1 MAVKP
6 GQEGTA
12 RAILFAD
19 ICGSTR
25 LYELHG
31 NRRAYAMIEACL
43 TALAQEAGR
52 RGGRLCKSLGDG
64 ILCTFDET
72 ESAVRAAAAMADPE
86 GKLPVRVG
94 LHYGAVIEDAN
105 DVFGDAVNVASRVT
119 GLAYE
124 REVILTEAVVAR
136 LSPLLQANARPIDLT
151 EVRGKAVPVRIF
163 GWREDADDEATSI
176 LGLTS
181 FKAESSLRS
190 QLRLGH
196 GGQAYPVVGD
206 QPFVLGREPT
216 CDLVVTGSLVSR
228 RHAVITALRGSFQ
241 LQDTSTNGT
250 YVRLGDGTEVA
261 LRRDEAKLHGEGI
274 ICLGRHAADDPNDP
288 LVIRFR
294 CDP

>member
-1 MAVKP
+1 MAVKT

-31 NRRAYAMIEACL
+31 NRRAYSMIEACL

-64 ILCTFDET
+64 ILCTFDE
-72 ESAVRAAAAMADPE
+72 SGPAVQAAAAMADPE
-86 GKLPVRVG
+86 GDLPVRVG
-94 LHYGAVIEDAN
+94 VHYGAVIEDAN

-124 REVILTEAVVAR
+124 REVILTEAVVSR
-136 LSPLLQANARPIDLT
+136 LSPMMQANARPIDLT

-163 GWREDADDEATSI
+163 GWREEMDDEATSI

-181 FKAESSLRS
+181 FKAEPSLRS
-190 QLRLGH
+190 RLRLAF
-196 GGQAYPVVGD
+196 GGQAYSVTGE

-228 RHAVITALRGSFQ
+228 RHAVVTSQRGSFHI
-241 LQDTSTNGT
+241 QDTSTNGT
-250 YVRLGDGTEVA
+250 YVRLGDGTAVS
-261 LRRDEAKLHGEGI
+261 LRRDDVKLHGEGI
-274 ICLGRHAADDPNDP
+274 ICLGRHAADAPDDP
-288 LVIRFR
+288 LVVRFR